1 MFSNFNFTLCNK
13 KSRIRQSRTRQ
24 SRTSVQG
31 WDKEV
36 RLSFC
41 STTFIIWVLLS
52 WLEYD
57 CLINMMQMQRGQNCG
72 YHSSLL
78 PAPGDLYCHGYNNS
92 AVLSY
97 SVMSHSSHPRDY
109 SLPGFSV
116 CGDSPGKN
124 TGVGCH
130 VLLQGIF
137 PTQGLN
143 PSLPHCMQIL
153 YCLSYQG
160 SPRML
165 EWVIYPISRGS
176 SWSRNRTG
184 LSCIAGRFFTSW
196 ATREAH
202 QT

>member
-1 MFSNFNFTLCNK
+1 MTAHLIWCRCKGDKIVAIIHLCFLHQEICTAMVTIVLCLVIQSCPTL
-13 KSRIRQSRTRQ
+13 
-24 SRTSVQG
+24 
-31 WDKEV
+31 
-36 RLSFC
+36 
-41 STTFIIWVLLS
+41 
-52 WLEYD
+52 
-57 CLINMMQMQRGQNCG
+57 
-72 YHSSLL
+72 HS
-78 PAPGDLYCHGYNNS
+78 P
-92 AVLSY
+92 
-97 SVMSHSSHPRDY
+97 MDY

-130 VLLQGIF
+130 ALLQGIF

-153 YCLSYQG
+153 YRLSYQG

-184 LSCIAGRFFTSW
+184 LSCTAGIFFTSW

-202 QT
+202 HP